1 MKMDARRSW
10 MKDVSLVE
18 SQPGHVFWCG
28 KLSRTR
34 LPNTRNLVL
43 SLPTERTP
51 STPLTMPF
59 AFFLLPPSTEH
70 VSFIATHQLSLAF
83 NPRDC
88 SATSVSQWARD
99 IRSSKDQSPWTH
111 QVRVSLPVAL
121 MILTLLTPRL
131 LDAISNDEPQPTIES
146 IEPSNDAPQSK
157 ALRLRVTD
165 TSSKA
170 WKQQTICAFWG
181 RPKKTIKSKK
191 NWRQQTLCYLWGK
204 NFPLFARFPAE
215 IQRMV
220 WEAAVPDPK
229 TFRGGI
235 LYYIN
240 FDLSKPRALI
250 PRIKDIQ
257 NGYSRGCFDIS
268 NPRLE
273 FGELDL
279 DESRFE
285 AYQRPLISLVHACK
299 ESRMVAL
306 KLYTLDIESDLPG
319 ETGPIFETWIDFLY
333 LPTPAGLPDKWKPVF
348 LAYIM
353 SSPTGRPH
361 WNFPDVQRLALDL
374 DEWLLRILRIFPEQD
389 GYMDWAWSWNWL
401 KRFSQLM
408 ELRLVGRFKPIEE
421 DDMKSP
427 LTFSRVLDGVMYEV
441 GRLPLDEI
449 YGEILE
455 RCIAGFEAENGG
467 NREDA
472 PSIEFWEVT
481 RKSNISEP
489 NASGG

>member
-1 MKMDARRSW
+1 
-10 MKDVSLVE
+10 
-18 SQPGHVFWCG
+18 
-28 KLSRTR
+28 
-34 LPNTRNLVL
+34 
-43 SLPTERTP
+43 
-51 STPLTMPF
+51 MPF
-59 AFFLLPPSTEH
+59 AFFLLPSSTEH
-70 VSFIATHQLSLAF
+70 VSFIATYKVSLAL

-88 SATSVSQWARD
+88 SATSVSQSARD

-111 QVRVSLPVAL
+111 QVCVSLSSL
-121 MILTLLTPRL
+121 IILTLLTPHL
-131 LDAISNDEPQPTIES
+131 LDIIPNDEPQSTIES
-146 IEPSNDAPQSK
+146 IEPSNDVPQSK
-157 ALRLRVTD
+157 SLRLTG

-181 RPKKTIKSKK
+181 KPKKTIKSKK

-204 NFPLFARFPAE
+204 DFPLFARFPAE

-257 NGYSRGCFDIS
+257 DGYDRGRFDFS
-268 NPRLE
+268 NPKNE

-279 DESRFE
+279 DENRFE

-299 ESRMVAL
+299 ESRMIAL
-306 KLYTLDIESDLPG
+306 KHYTLDMWSDLPG
-319 ETGPIFETWIDFLY
+319 ETRFVFDTRKDSLY
-333 LPTPAGLPDKWKPVF
+333 LPTPAGLPDKWKPLF

-353 SSPTGRPH
+353 SSPTGTHHPLYSH
-361 WNFPDVQRLALDL
+361 AQHLALDL
-374 DEWLLRILRIFPEQD
+374 DEWLLRILRIFADQD
-389 GYMDWAWSWNWL
+389 GWMDWAWTWNWL
-401 KRFSQLM
+401 KRFPGLM
-408 ELRLVGRFKPIEE
+408 ELRLVGKFKLVEE

-427 LTFSRVLDGVMYEV
+427 LTFSRVPDGVMYEV

-449 YGEILE
+449 YGGILE
-455 RCIAGFEAENGG
+455 RCIAGFEAEYDGD
-467 NREDA
+467 RDDA
-472 PSIEFWEVT
+472 PGIDFWEVT
-481 RKSNISEP
+481 RESNISEP
-489 NASGG
+489 NVSGG